1 MLGFFVFKN
10 LPAVG
15 IFVCQMQEIVV
26 ILGYKK
32 IIIGDNNMT
41 KEVWRDIEGY
51 EGLYQVSDQGR
62 VKSLGRK
69 WRKSERILNPVVRH
83 DGYVVVGLYSGGKPK
98 TFKVHRLVC
107 EAFHENPDNKPQVN
121 HINEIKTDNRACNL
135 EWCTAEENTNFG
147 TRTERSGKAQSKP
160 VAQYAQ
166 DGELIK
172 IWQSTREVERQT
184 GFRHGYICQ
193 SANGKRKQA
202 YGFIW
207 KYVS

>member
-1 MLGFFVFKN
+1 MLGFFVFKK
-10 LPAVG
+10 LPAGG

-32 IIIGDNNMT
+32 IIIGDNDMT
-41 KEVWRDIEGY
+41 KDIWRDVEGY

-62 VKSLGRK
+62 VKSLERKGR
-69 WRKSERILNPVVRH
+69 RKERFLKPGMDK
-83 DGYVVVGLYSGGKPK
+83 DGYLFVNLWAGGKQK
-98 TFKVHRLVC
+98 NHKVHRLVC
-107 EAFHENPDNKPQVN
+107 QAFHENPGNKPQVN
-121 HINEIKTDNRACNL
+121 HINEIKTDNRASNL
-135 EWCTAEENTNFG
+135 EWCTYAENNNHG
-147 TRTERSGKAQSKP
+147 TRNERVAKAQSKP

-172 IWQSTREVERQT
+172 IWPSTREAERQT
-184 GFRHGYICQ
+184 GFRHGYIGQ